1 MPWQKKF
8 PLVAV
13 LGLLFLYGLL
23 ITQKINLVTA
33 DLGRH
38 LKNGELILE
47 GDSRRVWQTNLYS
60 YTYPGYPFLN
70 HHWGSGVIFYLI
82 QHLFGFTGLSVFFTF
97 LSLATFLIFFRL
109 AWKSSGFGPALL
121 AGVIVLPILAS
132 RIEIRPEVFSY
143 LLAGI
148 FWWILSESR
157 GKRKLLWLLPAL
169 ELLWVNLHI
178 YFFLGLFLIGV
189 FFLEEL
195 VLVLLKKGRDL
206 KNLSYL
212 RDLSIAGGLSLAASL
227 VNPAGIWGVLYPLQI
242 FKGYGYRLFENQ
254 TVWFLDKLVKYPP
267 SLYFKIAFA
276 ALVLSW
282 IYSFLKKRRL
292 SIVNLLE
299 QSSFAYLIFTIFYSF
314 LGWTAV
320 RNFALFG
327 YFCLPVMAANLK
339 GIGEGKEGS
348 EREETALESFAV
360 GSAAISLLVI
370 LFLLNPVYW
379 QGKIALGL
387 GLEKNTLG
395 AVEFF
400 QKEKLIG
407 PVFNN
412 YDNGGYLIYFLY
424 PKEKVFVDNRP
435 EAYPASFFNQTYI
448 PMQEQEKKWV
458 EQDKKYNFNAIFFY
472 RNDLTPWGQTFLL
485 SRITDPA
492 WAPVYVDDW
501 SIIFLKRD
509 RKNEKTIQKFEL
521 PKEMFGIRKQ

>member
-8 PLVAV
+8 QLVAA
-13 LGLLFLYGLL
+13 LSLLFLYGLL
-23 ITQKINLVTA
+23 TTQKINLVTA

-38 LKNGELILE
+38 LKNGELVLKGGAGKI
-47 GDSRRVWQTNLYS
+47 WQENFYS
-60 YTYPGYPFLN
+60 YTYPDYSFLN

-82 QHLFGFTGLSVFFTF
+82 QHLFGFTGLSVFFT
-97 LSLATFLIFFRL
+97 LLTLATFLIFFRL
-109 AWKSSGFGPALL
+109 AWKNSGFNPALL

-132 RIEIRPEVFSY
+132 RIEIRPEAFSY

-157 GKRKLLWLLPAL
+157 KKRGLIWLLPVL
-169 ELLWVNLHI
+169 ELIWINLHI
-178 YFFLGLFLIGV
+178 YFFLGFFIIGV

-195 VLVLLKKGRDL
+195 VSR
-206 KNLSYL
+206 NLSRL
-212 RDLSIAGGLSLAASL
+212 RDLSIVGGLSLVASF
-227 VNPAGIWGVLYPLQI
+227 VNPAGIKGVFYPLQI

-254 TVWFLDKLVKYPP
+254 TVWFLDRLVKYPP
-267 SLYFKIAFA
+267 SLYFKIAFG
-276 ALVLSW
+276 ALALSW
-282 IYSFLKKRRL
+282 LYVFWKRKKISISNFLL
-292 SIVNLLE
+292 
-299 QSSFAYLIFTIFYSF
+299 TIFFSF

-320 RNFALFG
+320 RNFTLFG
-327 YFCLPVMAANLK
+327 YFCLPVMVANL
-339 GIGEGKEGS
+339 GGGKEGS
-348 EREETALESFAV
+348 ERKETTIESFTV
-360 GSAAISLLVI
+360 GSAAISLLVV

-387 GLEKNTLG
+387 GLEKSTLG

-400 QKEKLIG
+400 QKEKLAG
-407 PVFNN
+407 PIFNN

-424 PKEKVFVDNRP
+424 PREKVFVDNRP
-435 EAYPASFFNQTYI
+435 EAYPKEFFEETYI
-448 PMQEQEKKWV
+448 PMQEQEKKWA
-458 EQDKKYNFNAIFFY
+458 EQDKEYNFNAIFFY
-472 RNDLTPWGQTFLL
+472 RNDLTPWGQSFLL